1 MGVAATSDCSLFSLG
16 CSNITENSVRE
27 AKSWSTKITGFPP
40 LNRAGKGALRH
51 LLDHWRTP
59 KWIKLL
65 AASSCVVVSSHS
77 TAFAEKITP
86 EAFFVLAENCAP
98 SVAPEIMA
106 KIVRAES
113 GFKRFAI
120 GVNGANRK
128 SYSPKN
134 REEATQVARKLIAQG
149 HSIDMGLGQINNAN
163 LEWLNL
169 TVETVFDS
177 CTNLT
182 AAEAVLRDGYDRA
195 RKQGSDPQTALHQAL
210 SAYNTGTFTRGFTNG
225 YVERVMGG
233 DIETLV
239 TTQPK
244 PASSSTPED
253 TIPTWD
259 VFATGSN
266 SSALVFN

>member
-1 MGVAATSDCSLFSLG
+1 MKV
-16 CSNITENSVRE
+16 
-27 AKSWSTKITGFPP
+27 
-40 LNRAGKGALRH
+40 
-51 LLDHWRTP
+51 
-59 KWIKLL
+59 L
-65 AASSCVVVSSHS
+65 AASGLAAACLHS
-77 TAFAEKITP
+77 PVAAEKIP
-86 EAFFVLAENCAP
+86 SDRFRVLAENCAP

-113 GFKRFAI
+113 GFNRFAI
-120 GVNGANRK
+120 GVNGANRR
-128 SYSPKN
+128 SYSPKSQ
-134 REEATQVARKLIAQG
+134 EEAARIARELIAQG

-163 LEWLNL
+163 LGWLNL

-233 DIETLV
+233 DVEA
-239 TTQPK
+239 PK
-244 PASSSTPED
+244 ENQTRTVEVAGPADGTPA
-253 TIPTWD
+253 WD
-259 VFATGSN
+259 VFTSGSK